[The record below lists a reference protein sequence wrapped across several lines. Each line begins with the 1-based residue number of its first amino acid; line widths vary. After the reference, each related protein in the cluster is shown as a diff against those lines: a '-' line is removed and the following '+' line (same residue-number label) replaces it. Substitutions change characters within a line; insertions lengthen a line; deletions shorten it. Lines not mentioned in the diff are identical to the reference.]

1 MNDYPDDNK
10 SYPDSEAFLD
20 DVRDAAAEAN
30 GDTDVLAQVKELL
43 EQAAS
48 AQDEINRLELELKPW
63 EARLNATKLE
73 IQSIFEMMD
82 IDELSANGYKF
93 SLKTESSV
101 KVPKTVEE
109 KTEFFQYLEKEGLFY
124 EVVGVNSMTLNK
136 FYKEKAAEALEQGN
150 IDFRLPGIETPKEY
164 NVLKI
169 KKGK

>member
-1 MNDYPDDNK
+1 MDEKLYPDD
-10 SYPDSEAFLD
+10 EAFLD
-20 DVRDAAAEAN
+20 DMHDANAELD
-30 GDTDVLAQVKELL
+30 GDTDPLAEIKAVLVEAAKLQ
-43 EQAAS
+43 EQIS
-48 AQDEINRLELELKPW
+48 ELELKLKPL
-63 EARLNATKLE
+63 EAQLTTIKEE
-73 IQSIFEMMD
+73 IRDVFALLD

-93 SLKTESSV
+93 ALKTESSV

-136 FYKEKAAEALEQGN
+136 FYKEKAAEALEHGN